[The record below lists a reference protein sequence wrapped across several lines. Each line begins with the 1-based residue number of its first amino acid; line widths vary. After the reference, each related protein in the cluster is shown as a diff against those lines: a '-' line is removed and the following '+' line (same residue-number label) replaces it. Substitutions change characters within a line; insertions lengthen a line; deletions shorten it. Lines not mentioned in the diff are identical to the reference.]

1 MFRPYVTAITAG
13 KGRLDRFVR
22 TQRFHA
28 RNAAKTGRQHVA
40 PSVPRVSDPEWVAV
54 CRLEDLDVERGVAVL
69 VHGRG
74 VALFRTDHDEV
85 RAVSNRDPFS
95 RAGVLARGLVGT
107 RGDVLCVASPLHR
120 QAFDLATG
128 VCLDDPAVRISTYE
142 ARVLD
147 GIVEI
152 GPRRVT

>member
-1 MFRPYVTAITAG
+1 M
-13 KGRLDRFVR
+13 
-22 TQRFHA
+22 
-28 RNAAKTGRQHVA
+28 
-40 PSVPRVSDPEWVAV
+40 SDPVWVAV

-74 VALFRTDHDEV
+74 IAVFRTREREV

-107 RGDVLCVASPLHR
+107 REGVMFVASPPQL

-128 VCLDDPAVRISTYE
+128 VCLDDPGVRISTYD
-142 ARVLD
+142 ARVAD
-147 GIVEI
+147 GMVAI
-152 GPRRVT
+152 GRRRPSC

>member
-22 TQRFHA
+22 SHGFHA
-28 RNAAKTGRQHVA
+28 RNAAKTGRQHAA
-40 PSVPRVSDPEWVAV
+40 PSVPGVSDPEWVAV

-74 VALFRTDHDEV
+74 VGLLRTAHDEV

-107 RGDVLCVASPLHR
+107 RGDGRGGAAPLPR
-120 QAFDLATG
+120 QGLH
-128 VCLDDPAVRISTYE
+128 L
-142 ARVLD
+142 
-147 GIVEI
+147 
-152 GPRRVT
+152 